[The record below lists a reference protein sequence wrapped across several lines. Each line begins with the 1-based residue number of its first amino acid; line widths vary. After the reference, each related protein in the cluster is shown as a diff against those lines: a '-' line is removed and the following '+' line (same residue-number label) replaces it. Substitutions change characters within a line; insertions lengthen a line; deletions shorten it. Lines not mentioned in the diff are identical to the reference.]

1 MKKSIQSVIV
11 LTVICL
17 VVSGVLAGINY
28 FTGPIIKE
36 YESRKAFEACYIV
49 MPNASTF
56 EELSGDDLPSN
67 LPSTITNI
75 YKETTGLGY
84 VFKMETTGY
93 ASGLVIMCGIDSNGK
108 ITKVTTVSSNE
119 TPSIGGQTENESY
132 TNQYIGKDS
141 ALTGVVGVSGA
152 TVTSTAYKAAIQ
164 DAFTAFNLL

>member
-1 MKKSIQSVIV
+1 MRVYSP
-11 LTVICL
+11 
-17 VVSGVLAGINY
+17 A
-28 FTGPIIKE
+28 
-36 YESRKAFEACYIV
+36 
-49 MPNASTF
+49 
-56 EELSGDDLPSN
+56 LS
-67 LPSTITNI
+67 
-75 YKETTGLGY
+75 
-84 VFKMETTGY
+84 
-93 ASGLVIMCGIDSNGK
+93 K